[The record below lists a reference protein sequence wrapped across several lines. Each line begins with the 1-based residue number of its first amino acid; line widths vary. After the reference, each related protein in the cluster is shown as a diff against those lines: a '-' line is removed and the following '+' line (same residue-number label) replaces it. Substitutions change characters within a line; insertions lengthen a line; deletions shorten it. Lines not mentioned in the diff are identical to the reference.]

1 MTTIRTLDPAEVETA
16 VDWAAREGWNPG
28 LADASAFLAQDK
40 NAFRGLFRDGAM
52 AAVISATAYAGGFT
66 FVGFYICR
74 PDLRG
79 QGLGFALW
87 QDTFAGLT
95 PSQAPRGLVPT
106 SDEASPLPVGITG
119 TVGLDG
125 VLAQQENYARS
136 GFVLA
141 HRNIRYGGMAPAG
154 APDPRVVDLAPA
166 HLDGVTVLDAACFGF
181 ARPDFLKVW
190 LAPPFGRACAFV
202 ADGAVK
208 GYGVI
213 RRCREGHKIGP
224 LFADDAEAAAA
235 LFGTLVA
242 TAQGG
247 PVFLDVPEPHAAARA
262 LAEGAGLA
270 PVFETA
276 RMYRGP
282 APDLP
287 LARIFGIT
295 SFELG

>member
-1 MTTIRTLDPAEVETA
+1 MTTTIRTLDPAEVETA

-28 LADASAFLAQDK
+28 LSDANAFLAQDR
-40 NAFRGLFRDGAM
+40 NAFRGLFRDGAL
-52 AAVISATAYAGGFT
+52 AAVISSTAYQGGFA

-79 QGLGFALW
+79 RGLGYALW
-87 QDTFAGLT
+87 QDTFTGL
-95 PSQAPRGLVPT
+95 Q
-106 SDEASPLPVGITG
+106 G

-125 VLAQQENYARS
+125 VLTQQENYARS

-141 HRNIRYGGMAPAG
+141 HRNIRYGGTAPAG
-154 APDPRVVDLAPA
+154 ASDPRVVDIATA
-166 HLDGVTVLDAACFGF
+166 HRDGVAAMDAACFGF
-181 ARPDFLKVW
+181 ARPEFLKAW

-202 ADGAVK
+202 AEGAVK

-247 PVFLDVPEPHAAARA
+247 PVFLDVPEPNATARA

>member
-1 MTTIRTLDPAEVETA
+1 MTTTIRTLDPAEVETA

-40 NAFRGLFRDGAM
+40 DAFRGLFRDGAL
-52 AAVISATAYAGGFT
+52 AAVISATTYQELFT

-79 QGLGFALW
+79 QGLGYALW
-87 QDTFAGLT
+87 QDTFAGLK
-95 PSQAPRGLVPT
+95 
-106 SDEASPLPVGITG
+106 G

-125 VLAQQENYARS
+125 VVAQQDNYARS
-136 GFVLA
+136 GFILA
-141 HRNIRYGGMAPAG
+141 HRNIRYGGTAPAG
-154 APDPRVVDLAPA
+154 GSDPRVVDIAEP
-166 HLDGVTVLDAACFGF
+166 HMDGVAVLDAACFGF
-181 ARPDFLKVW
+181 ARPDFLKSW
-190 LAPPFGRACAFV
+190 LAPPFGRACVFV
-202 ADGAVK
+202 AEGTVK

-224 LFADDAEAAAA
+224 LFADDAEAAGA
-235 LFGTLVA
+235 LFNTLVA
-242 TAQGG
+242 TAEGG

-262 LAEGAGLA
+262 LAEAAGLA

-282 APDLP
+282 APELP
-287 LARIFGIT
+287 LGRIFGIT

>member
-1 MTTIRTLDPAEVETA
+1 MTTTIRTLDPAEVETA

-40 NAFRGLFRDGAM
+40 DAFRGLFRDGAL
-52 AAVISATAYAGGFT
+52 AAVISATTYQELFT

-79 QGLGFALW
+79 QGLGYTLW
-87 QDTFAGLT
+87 QDTFAGLK
-95 PSQAPRGLVPT
+95 
-106 SDEASPLPVGITG
+106 G

-125 VLAQQENYARS
+125 VVAQQDNYARS
-136 GFVLA
+136 GFILA
-141 HRNIRYGGMAPAG
+141 HRNIRYGGTAPAG
-154 APDPRVVDLAPA
+154 ASDPRVVDIAET
-166 HLDGVTVLDAACFGF
+166 HMDGVAVLDAACFGF
-181 ARPDFLKVW
+181 ARPDFLKSW
-190 LAPPFGRACAFV
+190 LAPPFGRACVFV
-202 ADGAVK
+202 AEGTVK

-224 LFADDAEAAAA
+224 LFADDAEAAGA
-235 LFGTLVA
+235 LFDTLVA
-242 TAQGG
+242 TAEGG

-262 LAEGAGLA
+262 LAEAAGLA

-282 APDLP
+282 APELP
-287 LARIFGIT
+287 LGRIFGIT

>member
-1 MTTIRTLDPAEVETA
+1 MTATIRTLAPAEVDTA

-40 NAFRGLFRDGAM
+40 AAFRGLFRNGAL
-52 AAVISATAYAGGFT
+52 AAVISATTYQELFT

-79 QGLGFALW
+79 QGLGLALW
-87 QDTFAGLT
+87 QDTFAGLK
-95 PSQAPRGLVPT
+95 
-106 SDEASPLPVGITG
+106 G

-125 VLAQQENYARS
+125 VVAQQDNYARS

-141 HRNIRYGGMAPAG
+141 HRNIRFGGTAAAG
-154 APDPRVVDLAPA
+154 AQDPRVVDIATA
-166 HLDGVTVLDAACFGF
+166 HRDGVAALDAACLGF
-181 ARPDFLKVW
+181 ARPDFLKAW

-202 ADGAVK
+202 AEGAVK

-224 LFADDAEAAAA
+224 LFADGAEGAAA

-247 PVFLDVPEPHAAARA
+247 PVFLDVPEPNAAARA
-262 LAEGAGLA
+262 LAEGAGLG

-287 LARIFGIT
+287 LRRIFGIT

>member
-1 MTTIRTLDPAEVETA
+1 MTTTIRTLDPAEVETV

-28 LADASAFLAQDK
+28 LADANAFLAQDK
-40 NAFRGLFRDGAM
+40 AAFRGLFRDGAL
-52 AAVISATAYAGGFT
+52 ATVISATTYQELFT

-79 QGLGFALW
+79 RGLGYALW
-87 QDTFAGLT
+87 QDTF
-95 PSQAPRGLVPT
+95 T
-106 SDEASPLPVGITG
+106 SLRG

-125 VLAQQENYARS
+125 VLAQQDNYARS

-141 HRNIRYGGMAPAG
+141 HRNIRYGGTAKAG
-154 APDPRVVDLAPA
+154 ASDPRVVDIAPA
-166 HLDGVTVLDAACFGF
+166 HRDGVAALDAACFGF
-181 ARPDFLKVW
+181 ARPDFLKAW

-202 ADGAVK
+202 AEGAVK

-247 PVFLDVPEPHAAARA
+247 PVFLDVPEPNAAARA
-262 LAEGAGLA
+262 LAEAAGLA

>member
-1 MTTIRTLDPAEVETA
+1 MTATTTIRILDPAEVETA
-16 VDWAAREGWNPG
+16 VAWAAREGWNPG
-28 LADASAFLAQDK
+28 LADAAAFLAQDRG
-40 NAFRGLFRDGAM
+40 AFRGLFRDGAL
-52 AAVISATAYAGGFT
+52 AAVISATAYDGGFS

-79 QGLGFALW
+79 QGLGYALW
-87 QDTFAGLT
+87 QDTFANL
-95 PSQAPRGLVPT
+95 
-106 SDEASPLPVGITG
+106 EG

-125 VLAQQENYARS
+125 VLAQQDNYARS

-141 HRNIRYGGMAPAG
+141 HRNIRYGGTAPVG
-154 APDPRVVDLAPA
+154 AQNLRVQDPRVVEIAPA
-166 HLDGVTVLDAACFGF
+166 HLGGVVALDAACFGF
-181 ARPDFLKVW
+181 ARPDFLKAW

-202 ADGAVK
+202 AEGAVR

-224 LFADDAEAAAA
+224 LFADDTEAAIA

-247 PVFLDVPEPHAAARA
+247 PVFLDVPEPHAAART
-262 LAEGAGLA
+262 LAEAAGLV

-282 APDLP
+282 APNLP
-287 LARIFGIT
+287 LERIFGIT
-295 SFELG
+295 TFELG

>member
-1 MTTIRTLDPAEVETA
+1 MTTTIRTLDPAEVETA

-28 LADASAFLAQDK
+28 LADASAFLAQDRT
-40 NAFRGLFRDGAM
+40 AFRGLFRDGAL
-52 AAVISATAYAGGFT
+52 AAVISSTAYEGGFA

-79 QGLGFALW
+79 RGLGLALW
-87 QDTFAGLT
+87 RETFAGLN
-95 PSQAPRGLVPT
+95 
-106 SDEASPLPVGITG
+106 G

-125 VLAQQENYARS
+125 VLAQQDNYARS

-141 HRNIRYGGMAPAG
+141 HRNIRYGGTAPAG
-154 APDPRVVDLAPA
+154 AQNLRVQDPRVVDIAPA
-166 HLDGVTVLDAACFGF
+166 HRDGVAAIDAACFGF
-181 ARPDFLKVW
+181 ARPDFLKAW
-190 LAPPFGRACAFV
+190 LAPPFGRACAFIAEGTV
-202 ADGAVK
+202 M

-224 LFADDAEAAAA
+224 LFADDAKVAAA

-247 PVFLDVPEPHAAARA
+247 PVFLDVPEPNAAARA
-262 LAEGAGLA
+262 LTEGAGLA

>member
-1 MTTIRTLDPAEVETA
+1 MTTTIRTLDPAEVETA

-28 LADASAFLAQDK
+28 LADASAFLAQD
-40 NAFRGLFRDGAM
+40 NDAFRGLFRDGAL
-52 AAVISATAYAGGFT
+52 AAVISATTYQELFT

-79 QGLGFALW
+79 QGLGYALW
-87 QDTFAGLT
+87 QDTFAGLK
-95 PSQAPRGLVPT
+95 
-106 SDEASPLPVGITG
+106 G

-125 VLAQQENYARS
+125 VVAQQDNYARS
-136 GFVLA
+136 GFILA
-141 HRNIRYGGMAPAG
+141 HRNIRYGGTATAG
-154 APDPRVVDLAPA
+154 GSDPRVVDIAEP
-166 HLDGVTVLDAACFGF
+166 HMDGVAVLDAACFGF
-181 ARPDFLKVW
+181 ARPDFLKSW
-190 LAPPFGRACAFV
+190 LAPPFGRACVFV
-202 ADGAVK
+202 AEGTVK

-224 LFADDAEAAAA
+224 LFADDAEAAGA
-235 LFGTLVA
+235 LFNTLVA
-242 TAQGG
+242 TAEGG

-262 LAEGAGLA
+262 LAEAAGLA

-282 APDLP
+282 APELP
-287 LARIFGIT
+287 LGRIFGIT

>member
-1 MTTIRTLDPAEVETA
+1 MTTTIRTLDSAEVETA

-40 NAFRGLFRDGAM
+40 DAFRGLFRDGAL
-52 AAVISATAYAGGFT
+52 AAVISATTYQELFT

-79 QGLGFALW
+79 QGLGLALW
-87 QDTFAGLT
+87 QDTFAGLK
-95 PSQAPRGLVPT
+95 
-106 SDEASPLPVGITG
+106 G

-125 VLAQQENYARS
+125 VVAQQDNYARS

-141 HRNIRYGGMAPAG
+141 HRNIRYGGTAPVG
-154 APDPRVVDLAPA
+154 ASDPRVVDIAPT
-166 HLDGVTVLDAACFGF
+166 HRDGVAALDAACFGF
-181 ARPDFLKVW
+181 ARPDFLKSW

-202 ADGAVK
+202 AEGTVK

-235 LFGTLVA
+235 LFNTLVA
-242 TAQGG
+242 TAEGG

-262 LAEGAGLA
+262 LAEAAGLA

-282 APDLP
+282 APELP
-287 LARIFGIT
+287 LGRIFGIT

>member
-1 MTTIRTLDPAEVETA
+1 MTTTIRTLDPAEVETA

-40 NAFRGLFRDGAM
+40 TAFRGLFRDGAL
-52 AAVISATAYAGGFT
+52 AAIISATTYQELFT

-79 QGLGFALW
+79 QGLGLALW
-87 QDTFAGLT
+87 HDTFNGLK
-95 PSQAPRGLVPT
+95 
-106 SDEASPLPVGITG
+106 G

-125 VLAQQENYARS
+125 VVAQQDNYARS

-141 HRNIRYGGMAPAG
+141 HRNIRYGGTAPAG
-154 APDPRVVDLAPA
+154 ASDPRVVDIAPN
-166 HLDGVTVLDAACFGF
+166 HMDGVAAMDAACFGF
-181 ARPDFLKVW
+181 ARPDFLKAW
-190 LAPPFGRACAFV
+190 LAPPFGHACAFV
-202 ADGAVK
+202 AEGVVK

-282 APDLP
+282 APELP
-287 LARIFGIT
+287 LGRIFGIT

>member
-1 MTTIRTLDPAEVETA
+1 MTATTTIRTLDPAEVETV

-28 LADASAFLAQDK
+28 LADAAAFLAQDK
-40 NAFRGLFRDGAM
+40 GAFRGLFRDGAL
-52 AAVISATAYAGGFT
+52 ASVISATAYAGGFT

-79 QGLGFALW
+79 QGLGLALW
-87 QDTFAGLT
+87 QETFAGL
-95 PSQAPRGLVPT
+95 Q
-106 SDEASPLPVGITG
+106 G

-125 VLAQQENYARS
+125 VLAQQDNYARS
-136 GFVLA
+136 GFGLA
-141 HRNIRYGGMAPAG
+141 HRNIRYGGTAPAG
-154 APDPRVVDLAPA
+154 APDLRVVDIAPA
-166 HLDGVTVLDAACFGF
+166 YLAGVAALDTACFGF
-181 ARPDFLKVW
+181 ARPDFLKAW
-190 LAPPFGRACAFV
+190 LAPPFGRACAFLV
-202 ADGAVK
+202 DGAVR

-213 RRCREGHKIGP
+213 RRCREGHKVGP
-224 LFADDAEAAAA
+224 LFADDAKGAAA

-262 LAEGAGLA
+262 LAEGAGLT

-287 LARIFGIT
+287 LGWIFGIT
-295 SFELG
+295 TFELG

>member
-1 MTTIRTLDPAEVETA
+1 MTTTIRTLDPAEVETA

-40 NAFRGLFRDGAM
+40 DAFRGLFRDGAL
-52 AAVISATAYAGGFT
+52 AAVISATTYQELFT

-79 QGLGFALW
+79 QGLGYALW
-87 QDTFAGLT
+87 QDTFAGLK
-95 PSQAPRGLVPT
+95 
-106 SDEASPLPVGITG
+106 G

-125 VLAQQENYARS
+125 VVAQQDNYARS

-141 HRNIRYGGMAPAG
+141 HRNIRYGGTAPAG
-154 APDPRVVDLAPA
+154 ASDPRVLDIAEP
-166 HLDGVTVLDAACFGF
+166 HMDGVAALDAACFGF
-181 ARPDFLKVW
+181 ARPDFLKSW
-190 LAPPFGRACAFV
+190 LAPPFGRACVFV
-202 ADGAVK
+202 AEGTVK

-224 LFADDAEAAAA
+224 LFADDAEAAGA
-235 LFGTLVA
+235 LFNTLVA
-242 TAQGG
+242 TAEGG

-262 LAEGAGLA
+262 LAEAAGLA

-282 APDLP
+282 APELP
-287 LARIFGIT
+287 LGRIFGIT

>member
-1 MTTIRTLDPAEVETA
+1 MTTTIRTLDPAEVETA

-40 NAFRGLFRDGAM
+40 DAFRGLFRDGAL
-52 AAVISATAYAGGFT
+52 AAVISATTYQELFT

-79 QGLGFALW
+79 QGLGYTLW
-87 QDTFAGLT
+87 QDTFAGLK
-95 PSQAPRGLVPT
+95 
-106 SDEASPLPVGITG
+106 G

-125 VLAQQENYARS
+125 VVAQQDNYARS
-136 GFVLA
+136 GFILA
-141 HRNIRYGGMAPAG
+141 HRNIRYGGTAPAG
-154 APDPRVVDLAPA
+154 GSDPRVLDIAEP
-166 HLDGVTVLDAACFGF
+166 HTDGVAALDAACFGF
-181 ARPDFLKVW
+181 ARPDFLKSW
-190 LAPPFGRACAFV
+190 LAPPFGRACVFV
-202 ADGAVK
+202 AEGTVK

-213 RRCREGHKIGP
+213 RRCREGNKIGP
-224 LFADDAEAAAA
+224 LFADDAEAAGA
-235 LFGTLVA
+235 LFNTLVA
-242 TAQGG
+242 TAEGG

-262 LAEGAGLA
+262 LAEAAGLA

-282 APDLP
+282 APELP
-287 LARIFGIT
+287 LGRIFGIT

>member
-1 MTTIRTLDPAEVETA
+1 MTTIRILDPAEVETA

-40 NAFRGLFRDGAM
+40 TAFRGLFRDGAL
-52 AAVISATAYAGGFT
+52 AAVISATAYAGGFA

-87 QDTFAGLT
+87 QDTFAGLIPT
-95 PSQAPRGLVPT
+95 APVFDRYREGIAQTPRGLV
-106 SDEASPLPVGITG
+106 STG

-125 VLAQQENYARS
+125 VLAQQDNYARS

-141 HRNIRYGGMAPAG
+141 HRNIRYGGTAPAG
-154 APDPRVVDLAPA
+154 ASDPRVVDIAPA
-166 HLDGVTVLDAACFGF
+166 HLDGVAALDAACFGF
-181 ARPDFLKVW
+181 ARPDFLNAW

-202 ADGAVK
+202 AEGAVK

-224 LFADDAEAAAA
+224 LFADDAAAAAA

-247 PVFLDVPEPHAAARA
+247 PVFLDVPEPNAAARA
-262 LAEGAGLA
+262 LAAGAGLA

-282 APDLP
+282 APELP
-287 LARIFGIT
+287 LGRIFGIT
-295 SFELG
+295 TFELG